1 MSALGHLRLFWHI
14 RRMSGLGVI
23 SGNAGVAVDGV
34 TSGVIQARQRT
45 DCHREPVLL
54 DEPSVGIA
62 PRLKGLIFDAIEQIR
77 KDGTAILIVEQDATS
92 TLRIADRVYV
102 LEHGRTVKE
111 GRASDLAGD
120 EYIRQVYLGV

>member
-1 MSALGHLRLFWHI
+1 M
-14 RRMSGLGVI
+14 
-23 SGNAGVAVDGV
+23 
-34 TSGVIQARQRT
+34 TSRI
-45 DCHREPVLL
+45 ELLLL

-62 PRLKGLIFDAIEQIR
+62 RRLKGLIFDAIEQIR

-92 TLRIADRVYV
+92 TFGIADRIYV

-120 EYIRQVYLGV
+120 EKNLPCLSLDVSARLPWR